1 MPAVAHTGIK
11 KALYKKY
18 KASSVA
24 SKLEISNQLLAD
36 FMQFSSKLPPVTLL
50 SSNKFHLSISGLQ
63 HDSKATKSKPI

>member
-1 MPAVAHTGIK
+1 MLSPKIIIVFRDNI
-11 KALYKKY
+11 
-18 KASSVA
+18 VA